1 MGMVEKTKAKEEM
14 LVDAKREDASTSIDA
29 KIDDMVNRKLQKG
42 IDDHID
48 DMVDKKLGKWHES
61 NKETSSSLKPE
72 IKTTAGEKKLEGE
85 TQAGAAPTQT
95 SAHRDPRATQ

>member
-14 LVDAKREDASTSIDA
+14 LVDAKKEDASTSIDA
-29 KIDDMVNRKLQKG
+29 KIDDMVNRKLQKP

-48 DMVDKKLGKWHES
+48 DMVDKKLGEWRES
-61 NKETSSSLKPE
+61 NKETSSE

-95 SAHRDPRATQ
+95 SAQRDPSAT